1 MAGATNPRE
10 EPPCTENDHAPQ
22 PRRLPDFT
30 MNAAVAIRPAV
41 RDEIGAV
48 LDVWRRAEAIP
59 GETDTAADLGHLLRH
74 DDEALLLAIAD
85 GQIVGTAIVTWD
97 GWRAGLWRLAVL
109 PEWRRRGVARALVAE
124 AERRLRAKGARRMSV
139 LAERNDPRAMAF
151 WEART
156 DMGYQRDP
164 GARRYVKMLGPD

>member
-10 EPPCTENDHAPQ
+10 PPPCTENDHAPQ
-22 PRRLPDFT
+22 PRRLADFAMT
-30 MNAAVAIRPAV
+30 AAVAIRPAA

-74 DDEALLLAIAD
+74 DHEALLVAFAD

-109 PEWRRRGVARALVAE
+109 PEWCRRGRTSAARQGSAADV
-124 AERRLRAKGARRMSV
+124 GAGGEQRSARDDV
-139 LAERNDPRAMAF
+139 LGSPDGHGIPARSGGETLCED
-151 WEART
+151 ART
-156 DMGYQRDP
+156 
-164 GARRYVKMLGPD
+164 

>member
-10 EPPCTENDHAPQ
+10 QPPCTENDHAPQ
-22 PRRLPDFT
+22 PRRLADSPMTD
-30 MNAAVAIRPAV
+30 AVAIRPAV

-59 GETDTAADLGHLLRH
+59 GETDTAADLGRLLRH
-74 DDEALLLAIAD
+74 DDEALLVAIAD

-109 PEWRRRGVARALVAE
+109 PELSGVRLDSSSLTTLAGRPIFQFTIKSDLRGI
-124 AERRLRAKGARRMSV
+124 
-139 LAERNDPRAMAF
+139 
-151 WEART
+151 
-156 DMGYQRDP
+156 P
-164 GARRYVKMLGPD
+164 GATS

>member
-1 MAGATNPRE
+1 MT
-10 EPPCTENDHAPQ
+10 
-22 PRRLPDFT
+22 F
-30 MNAAVAIRPAV
+30 AVTIRPAV

-74 DDEALLLAIAD
+74 DDEALLVAIAD

-124 AERRLRAKGARRMSV
+124 AERRLLAKGARRMSV
-139 LAERNDPRAMAF
+139 LAEENDPRAMAF

-156 DMGYQRDP
+156 DMGYVRDP
-164 GARRYVKMLGPD
+164 GARRYVKMLRRSPPPGGEG